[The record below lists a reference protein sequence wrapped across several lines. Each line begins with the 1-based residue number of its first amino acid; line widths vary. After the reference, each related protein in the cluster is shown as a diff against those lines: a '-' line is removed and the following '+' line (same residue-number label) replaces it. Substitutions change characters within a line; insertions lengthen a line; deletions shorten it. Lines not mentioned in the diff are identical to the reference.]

1 MLQDAVLSLA
11 YIKVGI
17 NCASKGG
24 FCSNLCGVSVPH
36 ASVTFSGQAV
46 QTHIPYVL
54 NVVCELAVSL
64 RTSFTELCV
73 SLLQKQQ
80 NFIPVKY

>member
-1 MLQDAVLSLA
+1 MLQDAVFSLA

-36 ASVTFSGQAV
+36 ASVTFSGQAP
-46 QTHIPYVL
+46 QIHIPYIL
-54 NVVCELAVSL
+54 NVVLELSISL
-64 RTSFTELCV
+64 PKPFTELCV
-73 SLLQKQQ
+73 SLTQKQQ
-80 NFIPVKY
+80 NFVPVKH